1 MISAKIIQQAAELK
15 VLVSR
20 TMSQEDRE
28 SAVRCCNGI
37 LTEAERVAGLEREG
51 TLSPDD
57 AIDDD
62 QLEGATR

>member
-1 MISAKIIQQAAELK
+1 MISAKIIRQAAELK

-37 LTEAERVAGLEREG
+37 MAEAERVAGLEQE
-51 TLSPDD
+51 TLRAGDPG
-57 AIDDD
+57 
-62 QLEGATR
+62 QVGGAS